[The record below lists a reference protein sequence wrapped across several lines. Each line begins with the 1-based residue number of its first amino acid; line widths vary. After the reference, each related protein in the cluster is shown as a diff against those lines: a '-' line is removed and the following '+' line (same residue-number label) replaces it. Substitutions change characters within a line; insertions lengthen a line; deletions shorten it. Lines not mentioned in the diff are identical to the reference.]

1 MRFFVALLWR
11 LLIYNPFNM
20 NKKQLETLKKNNEE
34 TRNFI
39 RSCISFALMVLLKDE
54 KITNISVSRLC
65 TIAGVSRTAFY
76 RNYKTIEDVLVDK
89 IKELVLQI
97 GNKMGVDVYDN
108 WLVVFTVV
116 DENRRDFESII
127 KSGYEYKIYDVMMS
141 LLPKGTENRNI
152 QAIWLSLFYTYI
164 VNWVKEGKP
173 KKSEE
178 IARIAYKYTKN
189 IPLVTA

>member
-1 MRFFVALLWR
+1 
-11 LLIYNPFNM
+11 M

-89 IKELVLQI
+89 IKELVSQI

-173 KKSEE
+173 KKAEE